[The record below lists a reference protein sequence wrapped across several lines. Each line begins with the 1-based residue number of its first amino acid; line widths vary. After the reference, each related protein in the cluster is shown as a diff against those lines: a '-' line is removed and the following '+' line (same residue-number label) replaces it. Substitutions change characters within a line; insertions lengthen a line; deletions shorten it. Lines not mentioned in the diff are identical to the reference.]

1 VNEPTTAPDAEPADD
16 YAMQAANS
24 ALVDLEV
31 NKDAENPFRVQA
43 KAAIARGDTVCHDV
57 ARSQG
62 QIYDNVKHM
71 PWFIDAVAEELEANQ
86 DVNDTISNAFAY
98 ANDET
103 PVDGDDGDEN
113 DAPSVDDGYHE
124 CLDCEGEFAD
134 EDCHAVDKGF
144 VCEGCYRKRGP
155 TEEVRQ
161 AVYAE
166 RIAAGLSPAEAAGHA
181 WPENKEDEELLRREL
196 ADDAINEATAAAL
209 YARPMEMT
217 IEVDP
222 ENILDGSDPRDQK
235 LGEQS
240 RQIAKLTQDLKEA
253 NNATAYHQRLYE
265 SRQRTSGQLSNTVS
279 QLQEEIREWQSEDRK
294 KARRI
299 RDLETILR
307 ASATY
312 ITKHRPRQPTAKSKN
327 FDALAE
333 QLMAAADK
341 DKKPKA
347 VAKPA
352 AKKAP
357 AKKKR

>member
-1 VNEPTTAPDAEPADD
+1 MNEPATEAPDDN
-16 YAMQAANS
+16 YAMDAANT

-57 ARSQG
+57 ARNQG

-71 PWFIDAVAEELEANQ
+71 PWFVDAVAEELEANP
-86 DVNDTISNAFAY
+86 VEEKPITY
-98 ANDET
+98 TNDET
-103 PVDGDDGDEN
+103 PTDDDEGDADSSSGT
-113 DAPSVDDGYHE
+113 DDGYHE
-124 CLDCEGEFAD
+124 CLDCDGEFAD

-144 VCEGCYRKRGP
+144 VCEGCFRKR
-155 TEEVRQ
+155 Q
-161 AVYAE
+161 A
-166 RIAAGLSPAEAAGHA
+166 SNEAQT
-181 WPENKEDEELLRREL
+181 
-196 ADDAINEATAAAL
+196 DDVDPHLTAMNEATAVAL
-209 YARPMEMT
+209 DARPMEMT
-217 IEVDP
+217 IEGDP

-235 LGEQS
+235 LGEQT
-240 RQIAKLTQDLKEA
+240 RQIAKLTQDLKDA
-253 NNATAYHQRLYE
+253 DRATMYHQWQYE
-265 SRQRTSGQLSNTVS
+265 SLQRTSGQLSNTVS
-279 QLQEEIREWQSEDRK
+279 QLQEEIREWQAEDRK

-299 RDLETILR
+299 RDLETLLR

-347 VAKPA
+347 TIKAP